1 MKIKRGD
8 IYYIEL
14 YLEPGKISDHNKRSN
29 GTLSFTGV
37 ELMDA
42 IVSAGMPDIYLNKA
56 NKRNR
61 KEEIYF
67 KIKLFET
74 YVALLPNGEL
84 LFDPARK
91 VYLDSTEI
99 GAINYWIGM
108 ILITV
113 LGKKKYG
120 YEYMVHLSMVL
131 KLSSQPPIE
140 KYQFLSANGKTTYKS
155 PDLIAMNNLGGYY
168 GVFESKGC
176 SEYKKETMEKGF
188 VQAKSIEKINT
199 ESPKNSLVVMTV
211 TGKDKIE
218 IIEKDPEGEE
228 GRIKVNLSFLQMCHY
243 LPIVELIVELGPEEQ
258 EDWTFGSLVYEEEK
272 YSIGIPTILYKEL
285 LPIAEGKEENL
296 LDEFLEKISSK
307 ETYLLDIVPDEA
319 RQHILHVK

>member
-243 LPIVELIVELGPEEQ
+243 LQIVELIVELGPEEQ
-258 EDWTFGSLVYEEEK
+258 EDWTFGSLVYEEEM
-272 YSIGIPTILYKEL
+272 YSIGIPTVLYKEL

-296 LDEFLEKISSK
+296 LEKLLEKISSK

-319 RQHILHVK
+319 LLWMV

>member
-74 YVALLPNGEL
+74 YVALSPNGEL

-155 PDLIAMNNLGGYY
+155 PDLIAMNNLSGFY

-272 YSIGIPTILYKEL
+272 YSIGIPTVLYKEL

>member
-8 IYYIEL
+8 IYQIKL
-14 YLEPGKISDHNKRSN
+14 YLEPEKISDHNRRDN

-37 ELMDA
+37 ELIDA
-42 IVSAGMPDIYLNKA
+42 IVSVGMPDVYLTEK
-56 NKRNR
+56 KIIDR

-67 KIKLFET
+67 KIRLFET
-74 YVALLPNGEL
+74 FVSLLPKGEL
-84 LFDPARK
+84 SFDLARK
-91 VYLDSTEI
+91 DYLDSTEV
-99 GAINYWIGM
+99 GAINYWLGM
-108 ILITV
+108 ILTTV
-113 LGKKKYG
+113 LGKKKYS

-155 PDLIAMNNLGGYY
+155 PDLIAINNSNRYY
-168 GVFESKGC
+168 GVFESKGY
-176 SEYKKETMEKGF
+176 SAYDSNAMERGYI
-188 VQAKSIEKINT
+188 QAKSIDKINGKP
-199 ESPKNSLVVMTV
+199 PKNSLVVMTV
-211 TGKDKIE
+211 TGKRIE
-218 IIEKDPEGEE
+218 ITEKDPEGGMEQIE
-228 GRIKVNLSFLQMCHY
+228 VNLSFLQIYHY

-272 YSIGIPTILYKEL
+272 YSIGIPTVLYKEL

>member
-74 YVALLPNGEL
+74 YVALSPNGEL
-84 LFDPARK
+84 LFDPAR
-91 VYLDSTEI
+91 
-99 GAINYWIGM
+99 N
-108 ILITV
+108 
-113 LGKKKYG
+113 
-120 YEYMVHLSMVL
+120 LSMVL

-140 KYQFLSANGKTTYKS
+140 KHRFLSANGKTTYKS
-155 PDLIAMNNLGGYY
+155 PDLIAINNSNRYY
-168 GVFESKGC
+168 GVFESKGY
-176 SEYKKETMEKGF
+176 SAYDSNAMERGYI
-188 VQAKSIEKINT
+188 QAKSIDKINGKP
-199 ESPKNSLVVMTV
+199 PKNSLVVMTV
-211 TGKDKIE
+211 TGKRIE
-218 IIEKDPEGEE
+218 ITEKDPEGGMEQIE
-228 GRIKVNLSFLQMCHY
+228 VNLSFLQIYHY

-272 YSIGIPTILYKEL
+272 YSIGIPTVLYKEL

>member
-8 IYYIEL
+8 IYYIDL

-74 YVALLPNGEL
+74 YVALSPNGEL

-108 ILITV
+108 ILTTV

-272 YSIGIPTILYKEL
+272 YSIGIPTVLYKEL

-296 LDEFLEKISSK
+296 LEKLLEKISSK

-319 RQHILHVK
+319 LLWMV

>member
-84 LFDPARK
+84 LFDPA
-91 VYLDSTEI
+91 
-99 GAINYWIGM
+99 
-108 ILITV
+108 
-113 LGKKKYG
+113 KYG
-120 YEYMVHLSMVL
+120 YEYMVHLSMISNF
-131 KLSSQPPIE
+131 SSHPRI
-140 KYQFLSANGKTTYKS
+140 KKHRFFSVNGKTTYKS
-155 PDLIAMNNLGGYY
+155 PDLIAINNSNRYY
-168 GVFESKGC
+168 GVFESKGY
-176 SEYKKETMEKGF
+176 SAYDSNAMERGYI
-188 VQAKSIEKINT
+188 QAKSIDKINGKP
-199 ESPKNSLVVMTV
+199 PKNSLVVMTV
-211 TGKDKIE
+211 TGKRIE
-218 IIEKDPEGEE
+218 ITEKDPEGGMEQIE
-228 GRIKVNLSFLQMCHY
+228 VNLSFLQIYHY

-272 YSIGIPTILYKEL
+272 YSIGIPTVLYKEL

>member
-243 LPIVELIVELGPEEQ
+243 LQIVELIVELGPEEQ

-272 YSIGIPTILYKEL
+272 YSIGIPTVLYKEL

>member
-8 IYYIEL
+8 IYQIKL
-14 YLEPGKISDHNKRSN
+14 YLEPKKISDHNRRDN

-37 ELMDA
+37 ELIDA
-42 IVSAGMPDIYLNKA
+42 IVSVGMPDVYLTEK
-56 NKRNR
+56 KIIDR

-67 KIKLFET
+67 KIRLFET
-74 YVALLPNGEL
+74 FVSLLPKGEL
-84 LFDPARK
+84 SFDLARK
-91 VYLDSTEI
+91 DYLDSTEV
-99 GAINYWIGM
+99 GAINYWLGM
-108 ILITV
+108 ILTTV
-113 LGKKKYG
+113 LGKKKYS

-155 PDLIAMNNLGGYY
+155 PDLIAMNNLGGFY

-228 GRIKVNLSFLQMCHY
+228 GR
-243 LPIVELIVELGPEEQ
+243 
-258 EDWTFGSLVYEEEK
+258 TFGSLVYEEEK
-272 YSIGIPTILYKEL
+272 YSIGIPTVLYKEL

-319 RQHILHVK
+319 LLWMV

>member
-108 ILITV
+108 ILTTV

-131 KLSSQPPIE
+131 KLSSQPLIE

-258 EDWTFGSLVYEEEK
+258 EDWTFASLVYEEEK
-272 YSIGIPTILYKEL
+272 YSIGIPTVLYKEL

>member
-8 IYYIEL
+8 IYYIDL

-74 YVALLPNGEL
+74 YVALSPNGEL

-108 ILITV
+108 ILTTV

-131 KLSSQPPIE
+131 KLSSQPLIE

-199 ESPKNSLVVMTV
+199 EFPKNSLVVMTV

-272 YSIGIPTILYKEL
+272 YSIGIPTVLYKEL

>member
-14 YLEPGKISDHNKRSN
+14 YLEPEKISDHNRRTN
-29 GTLSFTGV
+29 GTLKFTGV

-42 IVSAGMPDIYLNKA
+42 IVSVGMPDVYLTK
-56 NKRNR
+56 KKIIDR

-67 KIKLFET
+67 KIRLFET
-74 YVALLPNGEL
+74 FVTLLPKGEL
-84 LFDPARK
+84 SFDLARK
-91 VYLDSTEI
+91 DYLDSTEV
-99 GAINYWIGM
+99 GAINYWLGM
-108 ILITV
+108 ILTTL
-113 LGKKKYG
+113 LGKKKYT

-140 KYQFLSANGKTTYKS
+140 KHRFLSANGKTTYKS
-155 PDLIAMNNLGGYY
+155 PDLIAMNNLDSRY

-188 VQAKSIEKINT
+188 VQAKSIKKING

-228 GRIKVNLSFLQMCHY
+228 DQIKVNLSFLQMYHY
-243 LPIVELIVELGPEEQ
+243 LPIVELIMELCPEEQ
-258 EDWTFGSLVYEEEK
+258 ENWTFGTLVYEEEK
-272 YSIGIPTILYKEL
+272 YSIGIPTVLYKEL
-285 LPIAEGKEENL
+285 LPIAEGK
-296 LDEFLEKISSK
+296 FLEDFFEKISSK
-307 ETYLLDIVPDEA
+307 ETYLLDIIPDEA
-319 RQHILHVK
+319 RQHILYVK

>member
-272 YSIGIPTILYKEL
+272 YSIGIPTVLYKEL
-285 LPIAEGKEENL
+285 LPIAEDKEENL

-319 RQHILHVK
+319 WQHILHVK

>member
-1 MKIKRGD
+1 
-8 IYYIEL
+8 
-14 YLEPGKISDHNKRSN
+14 
-29 GTLSFTGV
+29 
-37 ELMDA
+37 MDA

-74 YVALLPNGEL
+74 YVALSPNGEL

-272 YSIGIPTILYKEL
+272 YSIGIPTVLYKEL
-285 LPIAEGKEENL
+285 LPIAEDKEENL

-307 ETYLLDIVPDEA
+307 ETYLLDIIPDEA
-319 RQHILHVK
+319 WQHILHVK

>member
-1 MKIKRGD
+1 MKINRGD
-8 IYYIEL
+8 IYQIKL
-14 YLEPGKISDHNKRSN
+14 YLEPEKISDHNRRDN

-37 ELMDA
+37 ELIDA
-42 IVSAGMPDIYLNKA
+42 IVSVGMPDVYLTEK
-56 NKRNR
+56 KIIDR

-67 KIKLFET
+67 KIRLFET
-74 YVALLPNGEL
+74 FVSLLPKGEL
-84 LFDPARK
+84 SFDLARK
-91 VYLDSTEI
+91 DYLDSTEV
-99 GAINYWIGM
+99 GAINYWLGM
-108 ILITV
+108 ILTTV
-113 LGKKKYG
+113 LGKKKYS

-155 PDLIAMNNLGGYY
+155 PDLIAINNSNRYY
-168 GVFESKGC
+168 GVFESKGY
-176 SEYKKETMEKGF
+176 SAYDSNAMERGYI
-188 VQAKSIEKINT
+188 QAKSIDKINGKP
-199 ESPKNSLVVMTV
+199 PKNSLVVMTV
-211 TGKDKIE
+211 TGKRIE
-218 IIEKDPEGEE
+218 ITEKDPEGGMEQIE
-228 GRIKVNLSFLQMCHY
+228 VNLSFLQIYHY

-272 YSIGIPTILYKEL
+272 YSIGIPTVLYKEL

>member
-155 PDLIAMNNLGGYY
+155 PDLIAINNSNRYY
-168 GVFESKGC
+168 GVFESKGY
-176 SEYKKETMEKGF
+176 SAYDSNAMERGYI
-188 VQAKSIEKINT
+188 QAKSIDKINGKP
-199 ESPKNSLVVMTV
+199 PKNSLVVMTV
-211 TGKDKIE
+211 TGKRIE
-218 IIEKDPEGEE
+218 ITEKDPEGGMEQIE
-228 GRIKVNLSFLQMCHY
+228 VNLSFLQIYHY

-258 EDWTFGSLVYEEEK
+258 EGRTFGSLVYEEEM
-272 YSIGIPTILYKEL
+272 YSIGIPTVLYKEL
-285 LPIAEGKEENL
+285 LLIAEGKEENL
-296 LDEFLEKISSK
+296 LEKLLEKISSK

-319 RQHILHVK
+319 LLWMV

>member
-8 IYYIEL
+8 IYQIKL
-14 YLEPGKISDHNKRSN
+14 YLEPEKISDHNRRDN

-37 ELMDA
+37 ELIDA
-42 IVSAGMPDIYLNKA
+42 IVSVGMPDVYLTEK
-56 NKRNR
+56 KIIDR

-67 KIKLFET
+67 KIRLFET
-74 YVALLPNGEL
+74 FVSLLPKGEL
-84 LFDPARK
+84 SFDLARK
-91 VYLDSTEI
+91 DYLDSTEV
-99 GAINYWIGM
+99 GAINYWLGM
-108 ILITV
+108 ILTTV
-113 LGKKKYG
+113 LGKKKYS

-131 KLSSQPPIE
+131 KLSSQPLIE

-155 PDLIAMNNLGGYY
+155 PDLIAINNSNRYY
-168 GVFESKGC
+168 GVFESKGY
-176 SEYKKETMEKGF
+176 SAYDSNAMERGYI
-188 VQAKSIEKINT
+188 QAKSIDKINGKP
-199 ESPKNSLVVMTV
+199 PKNSLVVMTV
-211 TGKDKIE
+211 TGKRIE
-218 IIEKDPEGEE
+218 ITEKDPEGGMEQIE
-228 GRIKVNLSFLQMCHY
+228 VNLSFLQIYHY

-272 YSIGIPTILYKEL
+272 YSIGIPTVLYKEL

>member
-120 YEYMVHLSMVL
+120 YEYMVHLSM
-131 KLSSQPPIE
+131 
-140 KYQFLSANGKTTYKS
+140 
-155 PDLIAMNNLGGYY
+155 DLIAINNSNRYY
-168 GVFESKGC
+168 GVFESKGY
-176 SEYKKETMEKGF
+176 SAYDSNAMERGYI
-188 VQAKSIEKINT
+188 QAKSIDKINGKP
-199 ESPKNSLVVMTV
+199 PKNSLVVMTV
-211 TGKDKIE
+211 TGKRIE
-218 IIEKDPEGEE
+218 ITEKDPEGGMEQIE
-228 GRIKVNLSFLQMCHY
+228 VNLSFLQIYHY

-272 YSIGIPTILYKEL
+272 YSIGIPTVLYKEL